1 MKRPLEVLCLYSL
14 MDSTATVAANIQGAI
29 VAWRCHGHKPG
40 GTIRGP
46 PADLPKASHGSIWIL
61 LGWTGTGWLQ
71 GKYMQASMPPFVGS
85 QASWLAALAMSQH
98 PPLTADVVV
107 TKTHVVD
114 MN

>member
-1 MKRPLEVLCLYSL
+1 

-29 VAWRCHGHKPG
+29 VAWRCHGHKP

-71 GKYMQASMPPFVGS
+71 ALPGLASPESSSDRSFYILSCYRDITPGLRS
-85 QASWLAALAMSQH
+85 ASECYCSAINSVMNK
-98 PPLTADVVV
+98 TA
-107 TKTHVVD
+107 
-114 MN
+114 NRIPNAG